1 MTPAANT
8 DAELANWAFTRLG
21 HDFANIALVR
31 EALTHGSATKGG
43 KSYQRLEFLGDRVLG
58 CIVATWLYQ
67 SHGEAEG
74 PLTSR
79 FHALVEGSANAEVAR
94 AWDVADRIFMEPRTR
109 QQGLHQSDNV
119 LGDVAEA
126 LVAAIYLD
134 GGWDAADRFVR
145 REWARLLSRGPRFL
159 DDPKAKLQQWAA
171 RQRKGTPLYAVI
183 DRQGP
188 DHAPTFTVEVSL
200 FGLDPQR
207 GSGGTKQDAEK
218 SAAALM
224 LENLPPSPSPRKRS

>member
-1 MTPAANT
+1 MTA
-8 DAELANWAFTRLG
+8 LANSDADLAAWASARLG

-67 SHGEAEG
+67 SHTEAEG
-74 PLTSR
+74 LLTSR

-94 AWDVADRIFMEPRTR
+94 DWDVADRIIMEPRTR
-109 QQGLHQSDNV
+109 QKGLHQSDNV

-134 GGWDAADRFVR
+134 AGWDAADRFVR
-145 REWARLLSRGPRFL
+145 REWARLLSRGTRFL
-159 DDPKAKLQQWAA
+159 DDPKARLQQWAA
-171 RQRKGTPLYAVI
+171 RQKKGTPLYAVV

-188 DHAPTFTVEVSL
+188 DHAPTFTVEVNL
-200 FGLDPQR
+200 FGLAPQR
-207 GSGGTKQDAEK
+207 GTGTTKQDAEK
-218 SAAALM
+218 AAAGLM
-224 LENLPPSPSPRKRS
+224 FDNLPAPPQSRKKS